1 MTKSA
6 KPRDSQNN
14 NATPRPTPKTWQEVF
29 AALDAAEF
37 PDGFMEDRDQGTP
50 ESREMF

>member
-6 KPRDSQNN
+6 KPRDLQSSS
-14 NATPRPTPKTWQEVF
+14 AMPCPAPKTWQEVF